1 MEPLPLK
8 PYIHSCA
15 SKKHSSTAVDV
26 DAYPRRP
33 NLHLPY
39 TILRCVRCWIAL
51 WPQQCIYLPSL
62 SAFKVVAKLYQNQ
75 ATPRMPS
82 VFHRWLKALPCAP
95 RGHIFLPRMLGQQ
108 GGKLDTNSPEEGT
121 VSTRRHASLFR
132 SSLLTSGGGLLVL
145 LAAAASSLESSGLR
159 RQRLLAPFS
168 GPWQRRSLPMEGA
181 VVDRTWCV
189 GGASRAG
196 REGPSTKAVDCTRC
210 VQPTAINSVGKY
222 IIYLLDRSDMIDTNA
237 PQAFVRKQFRPDALK
252 TWMLMPMLAS
262 TLTLPIRDRQS
273 QRHGGLSIHLRE
285 IMQEVQPRSQNAN
298 CNSGT
303 PR

>member
-1 MEPLPLK
+1 MRVQKAQQYCCRRRCLPSQTK
-8 PYIHSCA
+8 PPPAVHHPALCA
-15 SKKHSSTAVDV
+15 SCWIALWPQQCIYLPFAVDV
-26 DAYPRRP
+26 DAYHRRP

-145 LAAAASSLESSGLR
+145 LAAAAVSY
-159 RQRLLAPFS
+159 
-168 GPWQRRSLPMEGA
+168 
-181 VVDRTWCV
+181 TH
-189 GGASRAG
+189 
-196 REGPSTKAVDCTRC
+196 
-210 VQPTAINSVGKY
+210 
-222 IIYLLDRSDMIDTNA
+222 
-237 PQAFVRKQFRPDALK
+237 
-252 TWMLMPMLAS
+252 
-262 TLTLPIRDRQS
+262 LTLPTIYS
-273 QRHGGLSIHLRE
+273 
-285 IMQEVQPRSQNAN
+285 V
-298 CNSGT
+298 
-303 PR
+303 